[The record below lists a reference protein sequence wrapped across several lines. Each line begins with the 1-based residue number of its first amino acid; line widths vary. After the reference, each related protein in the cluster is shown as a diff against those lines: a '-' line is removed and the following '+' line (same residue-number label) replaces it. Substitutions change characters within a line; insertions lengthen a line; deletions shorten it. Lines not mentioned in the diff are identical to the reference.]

1 MKEQL
6 DKQHRDQDRVRIIKA
21 AIQSGYTFTTDQVVE
36 LVRVQRYGTAR
47 NQTAILLHPKCT
59 DKELYTSKVLPEFK
73 YKEDLDEVKEALKL

>member
-1 MKEQL
+1 
-6 DKQHRDQDRVRIIKA
+6 
-21 AIQSGYTFTTDQVVE
+21 VVE